1 VCENSGRD
9 KTTCFVYS
17 VGWTRHSKGVQ
28 NIRASAIIQ
37 LLLGNMGRPGGGIM
51 ALRGH
56 ASIQG
61 STDIPTLF
69 DILPGYIPMPHAAV
83 DHDLNTLV
91 ERNAAP
97 SGYWGNMR
105 SYTLSLLKAW
115 YGDAATGENDYCFGH
130 LPRLTGD
137 HSIYPT
143 IMGMVDG
150 WCRGFF
156 VMGQS
161 PAVGGAHGKL
171 PRLAL
176 ANLDWLVV
184 RDLQEIETA
193 AFWYDSPEIET
204 GELETKRIGTEVF
217 FMPAASHV
225 EKSGTFTN
233 TQRLLQWR
241 EQAVE
246 PRADCRSELWFMYH
260 LGRKVREKL
269 ASSTDPRDH
278 PRPDLGLPHGG
289 AVRRP
294 LCRGGTARDQR
305 LGRERRRPAQLHL
318 AQARRLDRLRM
329 LDLLRLLRQRDEPD
343 RSPQAPGP
351 SRLGSPP
358 SGAGPGHSTAVSST
372 TVPPQTPK
380 ASRGPR
386 GRNTS
391 GEMRRTSGGPA
402 TTSPT
407 SR

>member
-1 VCENSGRD
+1 MAENHPVGFQYVIEARLRSAKVIHVDPR
-9 KTTCFVYS
+9 YS
-17 VGWTRHSKGVQ
+17 RTSAMCNLHVP
-28 NIRASAIIQ
+28 IRAGTDIA
-37 LLLGNMGRPGGGIM
+37 LLGGI
-51 ALRGH
+51 
-56 ASIQG
+56 INY
-61 STDIPTLF
+61 
-69 DILPGYIPMPHAAV
+69 ILENNRYFKEYV
-83 DHDLNTLV
+83 KRYT
-91 ERNAAP
+91 NAPVIINEEFAD
-97 SGYWGNMR
+97 
-105 SYTLSLLKAW
+105 T
-115 YGDAATGENDYCFGH
+115 
-130 LPRLTGD
+130 
-137 HSIYPT
+137 
-143 IMGMVDG
+143 
-150 WCRGFF
+150 
-156 VMGQS
+156 
-161 PAVGGAHGKL
+161 HGKL
-171 PRLAL
+171 QRLAL
-176 ANLDWLVV
+176 PNLDWLVV